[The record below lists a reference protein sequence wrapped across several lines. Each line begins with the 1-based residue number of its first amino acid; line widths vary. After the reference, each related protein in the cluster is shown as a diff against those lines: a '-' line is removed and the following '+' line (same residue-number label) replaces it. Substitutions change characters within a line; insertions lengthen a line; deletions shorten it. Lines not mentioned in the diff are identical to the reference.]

1 MKKSTTRT
9 DEATTVRE
17 TIQTMNEKG
26 EIIMKKLLSL
36 ILTAAIILACA
47 AALADGITIA
57 VPNDPTN
64 EGRALKLLEANGII
78 TLKEDAGITATA
90 ADVVD
95 NPRNITFQE
104 VEAAMVPNVLADV
117 DYAII
122 NNNYAL
128 DAGLNPVSNSLLIED
143 ANSPYSNV
151 LCVKEG
157 NEDDPRTKA
166 LVAALT
172 SQKVADYINETFE
185 GAAISVV
192 ENPTDGYDA
201 DVDYDALA
209 GTTISVAASPTPHA
223 LILAVA
229 KEILAEKNITLDI
242 IEYTDYVLP
251 NTVVEDG
258 EVYANYF
265 AHLPY
270 QQNFNEENGTHIV
283 SVAAIHVEPMGLYA
297 GKQADLTALKGE

>member
-1 MKKSTTRT
+1 MKKF
-9 DEATTVRE
+9 
-17 TIQTMNEKG
+17 
-26 EIIMKKLLSL
+26 LSL
-36 ILTAAIILACA
+36 ILAAALALSCTT

-90 ADVVD
+90 ADIVD
-95 NPRNITFQE
+95 NPKNITFQE

-128 DAGLNPVSNSLLIED
+128 DAGLNPVNDALLIED

-157 NEDDPRTKA
+157 NEEDPRTKA
-166 LVAALT
+166 LLAALT
-172 SQKVADYINETFE
+172 SQKVADYINETFA

-201 DVDYDALA
+201 DVDYAALA
-209 GTTISVAASPTPHA
+209 GTTITVAASPTPHA
-223 LILAVA
+223 QILAVA
-229 KEILAEKNITLDI
+229 KEILAEKDITLDI

-258 EVYANYF
+258 EVFANYF

-270 QQNFNEENGTHIV
+270 QENFNAENGTHIV
-283 SVAAIHVEPMGLYA
+283 SVGAIHVEPMGLYA

>member
-1 MKKSTTRT
+1 MKKF
-9 DEATTVRE
+9 
-17 TIQTMNEKG
+17 
-26 EIIMKKLLSL
+26 LSL
-36 ILTAAIILACA
+36 ILAAALVLSCTAV
-47 AALADGITIA
+47 ALADGITIA

-95 NPRNITFQE
+95 NPKNITFQE

-128 DAGLNPVSNSLLIED
+128 DAGLNPVNDALLIED

-157 NEDDPRTKA
+157 NEEDPRTKA
-166 LVAALT
+166 LLAALT
-172 SQKVADYINETFE
+172 SQKVADYINETFA

-201 DVDYDALA
+201 DVDYAALA
-209 GTTISVAASPTPHA
+209 GTTITVAASPTPHA
-223 LILAVA
+223 QILAVA
-229 KEILAEKNITLDI
+229 KEILAEKDITLDI

-258 EVYANYF
+258 EVFANYF

-270 QQNFNEENGTHIV
+270 QENFNAENGTHIV
-283 SVAAIHVEPMGLYA
+283 SVGAIHVEPMGLYA

>member
-1 MKKSTTRT
+1 MKKF
-9 DEATTVRE
+9 
-17 TIQTMNEKG
+17 
-26 EIIMKKLLSL
+26 LSL
-36 ILTAAIILACA
+36 ILAAALALSCTAS
-47 AALADGITIA
+47 ALADGITIA

-90 ADVVD
+90 ADIVD
-95 NPRNITFQE
+95 NPKNITFQE

-128 DAGLNPVSNSLLIED
+128 DAGLNPVNDALLIED

-157 NEDDPRTKA
+157 NEEDPRTKA
-166 LVAALT
+166 LLAALT
-172 SQKVADYINETFE
+172 SQKVADYINETFA

-201 DVDYDALA
+201 DVDYAALA
-209 GTTISVAASPTPHA
+209 GTTITVAASPTPHA
-223 LILAVA
+223 QILAVA
-229 KEILAEKNITLDI
+229 KEILAEKDITLDI

-258 EVYANYF
+258 EVFANYF

-270 QQNFNEENGTHIV
+270 QENFNAENGTHIV
-283 SVAAIHVEPMGLYA
+283 SVGAIHVEPMGLYA

>member
-1 MKKSTTRT
+1 MKERF
-9 DEATTVRE
+9 
-17 TIQTMNEKG
+17 
-26 EIIMKKLLSL
+26 IMKKFLSL
-36 ILTAAIILACA
+36 ILAAILSLSCV

-95 NPRNITFQE
+95 NPKGIVFQE

-128 DAGLNPVSNSLLIED
+128 DAGLNPVTDSLLIED

-151 LCVKEG
+151 VCVKEG
-157 NEDDPRTKA
+157 NEEDPRTKA

-172 SQKVADYINETFE
+172 SKKVADYINDTYA

-192 ENPTDGYDA
+192 AEPTDGFDA
-201 DVDYDALA
+201 TVDYDALA

-223 LILAVA
+223 QILAIA

-242 IEYTDYVLP
+242 IEFSDYVQP
-251 NTVVEDG
+251 NMVVESG

-265 AHLPY
+265 AHQPY
-270 QQNFNEENGTHIV
+270 QDNFNAENGTHIV

-297 GKQADLTALKGE
+297 GKQTDLTALKAE

>member
-1 MKKSTTRT
+1 MKKF
-9 DEATTVRE
+9 
-17 TIQTMNEKG
+17 
-26 EIIMKKLLSL
+26 LSV
-36 ILTAAIILACA
+36 ILAAALALSCTA

-90 ADVVD
+90 ADIVD
-95 NPRNITFQE
+95 NPKNITFQE

-128 DAGLNPVSNSLLIED
+128 DAGLNPVNDALLIED

-157 NEDDPRTKA
+157 NEEDPRTKA
-166 LVAALT
+166 LLAALT
-172 SQKVADYINETFE
+172 SQKVADYINETFA

-201 DVDYDALA
+201 DVDYAALA
-209 GTTISVAASPTPHA
+209 GTTITVAASPTPHA
-223 LILAVA
+223 QILAVA
-229 KEILAEKNITLDI
+229 KEILAEKDITLDI

-258 EVYANYF
+258 EVFANYF

-270 QQNFNEENGTHIV
+270 QENFNAENGTHIV
-283 SVAAIHVEPMGLYA
+283 SVGAIHVEPMGLYA

>member
-1 MKKSTTRT
+1 MKKF
-9 DEATTVRE
+9 
-17 TIQTMNEKG
+17 
-26 EIIMKKLLSL
+26 LSL
-36 ILTAAIILACA
+36 ILAAALALSCTA

-90 ADVVD
+90 ADIVD
-95 NPRNITFQE
+95 NPKNITFQE

-128 DAGLNPVSNSLLIED
+128 DAGLNPVNDALLIED

-157 NEDDPRTKA
+157 NEEDPRTKA
-166 LVAALT
+166 LLAALT
-172 SQKVADYINETFE
+172 SQKVADYINETFA

-201 DVDYDALA
+201 DVDYAALA
-209 GTTISVAASPTPHA
+209 GTTITVAASPTPHA
-223 LILAVA
+223 QILAVA
-229 KEILAEKNITLDI
+229 KEILAEKDITLDI
-242 IEYTDYVLP
+242 IEYTDYVQP
-251 NTVVEDG
+251 NNVVEDG
-258 EVYANYF
+258 EVFANYF

-270 QQNFNEENGTHIV
+270 QENFNAENGTHIV
-283 SVAAIHVEPMGLYA
+283 SVGAIHVEPMGLYA

>member
-1 MKKSTTRT
+1 MKKF
-9 DEATTVRE
+9 
-17 TIQTMNEKG
+17 
-26 EIIMKKLLSL
+26 LSL
-36 ILTAAIILACA
+36 ILAAALVLSCTAV
-47 AALADGITIA
+47 ALADGITIA

-78 TLKEDAGITATA
+78 TLTEDAGITATA

-95 NPRNITFQE
+95 NPKNITFQE

-128 DAGLNPVSNSLLIED
+128 DAGLNPVEDALLIED

-157 NEDDPRTKA
+157 NEEDPRTKA
-166 LVAALT
+166 LLAALT
-172 SQKVADYINETFE
+172 SQKVADYINETFA

-201 DVDYDALA
+201 DVDYAALA
-209 GTTISVAASPTPHA
+209 GTTITVAASPTPHA
-223 LILAVA
+223 QILAVA
-229 KEILAEKNITLDI
+229 KEILAEKDITLEI

-258 EVYANYF
+258 EVFANYF

-270 QQNFNEENGTHIV
+270 QENFNAENGTHIV
-283 SVAAIHVEPMGLYA
+283 SVGAIHVEPMGLYA

>member
-1 MKKSTTRT
+1 MKKF
-9 DEATTVRE
+9 
-17 TIQTMNEKG
+17 
-26 EIIMKKLLSL
+26 LSL
-36 ILTAAIILACA
+36 ILA
-47 AALADGITIA
+47 AALVLSCTAVALAEGITIA

-78 TLKEDAGITATA
+78 TLTEDAGITATA

-95 NPRNITFQE
+95 NPKNITFQE

-128 DAGLNPVSNSLLIED
+128 DAGLNPVEDALLIED

-157 NEDDPRTKA
+157 NEEDPRTKA
-166 LVAALT
+166 LLAALT
-172 SQKVADYINETFE
+172 SQKVADYINETFA

-201 DVDYDALA
+201 DVDYAALA
-209 GTTISVAASPTPHA
+209 GTTITVAASPTPHA
-223 LILAVA
+223 QILAVA
-229 KEILAEKNITLDI
+229 KEILAEKDITLEI

-258 EVYANYF
+258 EVFANYF

-270 QQNFNEENGTHIV
+270 QENFNAENGTHIV
-283 SVAAIHVEPMGLYA
+283 SVGAIHVEPMGLYA

>member
-1 MKKSTTRT
+1 MKKF
-9 DEATTVRE
+9 
-17 TIQTMNEKG
+17 
-26 EIIMKKLLSL
+26 LSL
-36 ILTAAIILACA
+36 ILAAALVLSCTAV
-47 AALADGITIA
+47 ALADGITIA

-90 ADVVD
+90 ADIVD
-95 NPRNITFQE
+95 NPKNITFQE

-128 DAGLNPVSNSLLIED
+128 DAGLNPVNDALLIED

-157 NEDDPRTKA
+157 NEEDPRTKA
-166 LVAALT
+166 LLAALT
-172 SQKVADYINETFE
+172 SQKVADYINETFA

-201 DVDYDALA
+201 DVDYAALA
-209 GTTISVAASPTPHA
+209 GTTITVAASPTPHA
-223 LILAVA
+223 QILAVA
-229 KEILAEKNITLDI
+229 KEILAEKDITLDI

-258 EVYANYF
+258 EVFANYF

-270 QQNFNEENGTHIV
+270 QENFNAENGTHIV
-283 SVAAIHVEPMGLYA
+283 SVGAIHVEPMGLYA

>member
-1 MKKSTTRT
+1 MKKF
-9 DEATTVRE
+9 
-17 TIQTMNEKG
+17 
-26 EIIMKKLLSL
+26 LSL
-36 ILTAAIILACA
+36 ILAAALTLSCTAF
-47 AALADGITIA
+47 ALADGITIA

-78 TLKEDAGITATA
+78 TLSEDAGITATA
-90 ADVVD
+90 ADVVE
-95 NPRNITFQE
+95 NPKNITFQE

-128 DAGLNPVSNSLLIED
+128 DAGLNPVNDSLLIED
-143 ANSPYSNV
+143 SNSPYSNV

-157 NEDDPRTKA
+157 NEEDPRTKA

-172 SQKVADYINETFE
+172 SQKVADYINETFA

-192 ENPTDGYDA
+192 ENPTDGFDA
-201 DVDYDALA
+201 DVDYAALA
-209 GTTISVAASPTPHA
+209 GTTITVAASPTPHA

-229 KEILAEKNITLDI
+229 KEILAEKDITLEI

-251 NTVVEDG
+251 NTAVEDG

-270 QQNFNEENGTHIV
+270 QENFNEENGTHIV